1 LVSTKDIRTSVPHT
15 ACNVCGRTLLRGE
28 KPEVYI
34 AGGERRWVCDL
45 CTARA
50 LEEGWVRE
58 GTVPDFGGGDDS
70 RERRRSVRGWL
81 RSRRQA
87 PEWPAAEA
95 ERPSEPAGPA
105 VAEPALAAPAG
116 ARAGGRAGELR
127 EPAREPRHVR
137 AVPSSVEHKVASAVE
152 VFNGS
157 EHARTIAGVGRSLG
171 PPAVSVIA
179 SATHPAI
186 VRVVASWELC
196 WYRYEIDL
204 SDQLPSVRVS
214 AQGAELEELV
224 EAERTP
230 NATAD
235 EQGRLELRA

>member
-1 LVSTKDIRTSVPHT
+1 MSTKDIRPSVPDT

-45 CTARA
+45 CTTRA
-50 LEEGWVRE
+50 LEEGWIRE
-58 GTVPDFGGGDDS
+58 GTVPNYDRDDPS

-81 RSRRQA
+81 KGRRSSGDWQASSGEDSPAELARPLPSA
-87 PEWPAAEA
+87 PEPAISAPAA
-95 ERPSEPAGPA
+95 R
-105 VAEPALAAPAG
+105 V
-116 ARAGGRAGELR
+116 R

-137 AVPSSVEHKVASAVE
+137 AVPSSAEHKVASAVE

-157 EHARTIAGVGRSLG
+157 DHARTVAGVGRSLG
-171 PPAVSVIA
+171 PPAVSVLA
-179 SATHPAI
+179 AAAQPSV

-204 SDQLPSVRVS
+204 SDDHPSVRVS
-214 AQGAELEELV
+214 AQGSELSELD

-235 EQGRLELRA
+235 DNGRLALRD